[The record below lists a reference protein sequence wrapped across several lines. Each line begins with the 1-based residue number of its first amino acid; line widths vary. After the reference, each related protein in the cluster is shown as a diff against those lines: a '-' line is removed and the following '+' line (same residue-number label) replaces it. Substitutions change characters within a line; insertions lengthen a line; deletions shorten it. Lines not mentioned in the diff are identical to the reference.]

1 VRRGYEFNYKPEVL
15 VMAPHEGDLPAE
27 HSFVS
32 VQPQNVVLTALK
44 KAEDSDALIAHV
56 YEWAGQPANVEITV
70 PKGAIGA
77 AETNLL
83 ETAAAS
89 SPTLTAQKI
98 TIPIHPYE
106 ILVLRIDYPHN
117 TSPR

>member
-1 VRRGYEFNYKPEVL
+1 
-15 VMAPHEGDLPAE
+15 
-27 HSFVS
+27 

-56 YEWAGQPANVEITV
+56 YEWAGQPANVEITI
-70 PKGAIGA
+70 PNGATGA

-83 ETAAAS
+83 EAAAAS
-89 SPTLTAQKI
+89 SATLTAKKI

-106 ILVLRIDYPHN
+106 ILALRIDYPHA

>member
-1 VRRGYEFNYKPEVL
+1 
-15 VMAPHEGDLPAE
+15 MAQHEGDLPAE

-32 VQPQNVVLTALK
+32 VEPQNVVLTALK

-70 PKGAIGA
+70 PKGATAA

-83 ETAAAS
+83 ETAAEPGAK
-89 SPTLTAQKI
+89 LTSQRI

-106 ILVLRIDYPHN
+106 ILALRIDYPH
-117 TSPR
+117 TPSPR